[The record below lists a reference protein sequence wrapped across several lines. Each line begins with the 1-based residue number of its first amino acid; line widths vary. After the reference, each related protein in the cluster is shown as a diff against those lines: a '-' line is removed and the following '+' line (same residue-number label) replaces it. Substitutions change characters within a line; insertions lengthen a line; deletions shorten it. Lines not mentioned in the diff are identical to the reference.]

1 MEGIL
6 QRISSFFASH
16 FRILRKEKA
25 EEETERLKREAFLAE
40 IKDLQ
45 TRIQALQSCYD
56 LETDFDLIDTYALEL
71 CSLERRY
78 SYLIKKAKREKIRA
92 F

>member
-6 QRISSFFASH
+6 QRISSFSASH

-40 IKDLQ
+40 I
-45 TRIQALQSCYD
+45 
-56 LETDFDLIDTYALEL
+56 TDVCLTSKMLKSIYKKYI
-71 CSLERRY
+71 SKY
-78 SYLIKKAKREKIRA
+78 GIKWPRSFIVNPQNSEILKPV
-92 F
+92 